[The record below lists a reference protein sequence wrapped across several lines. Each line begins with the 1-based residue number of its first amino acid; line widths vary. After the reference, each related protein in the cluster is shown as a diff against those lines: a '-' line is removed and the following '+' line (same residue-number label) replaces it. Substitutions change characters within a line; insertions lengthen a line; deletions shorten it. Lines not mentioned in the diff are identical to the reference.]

1 MKIMQINIFTIFPD
15 IINDFCSK
23 SLLGKALL
31 GEKWKLN
38 TINIR
43 DYSTDKHG
51 RVDDVPY
58 GGGQGMIMKADVLG
72 NCIDAN
78 CKENSKILYMSPR
91 GKILNQAKIR
101 ELVKYDE
108 LSIICGRYEGID
120 QRVIDK
126 YNIEEISVGDFVLMG
141 GELPSLILIE
151 SLIRCV
157 DGVIGNVQSQK
168 EDSFGGTDDN
178 IFNNLLEYPLY
189 TRPEVWNDMK
199 VPDVLL
205 SGHHK
210 NIEQWKIEKSVEITR
225 ERRPDLYEMYLKNKR
240 KD

>member
-1 MKIMQINIFTIFPD
+1 MKTMHINIFTIFPD

-23 SLLGKALL
+23 SLLGKALTNN
-31 GEKWKLN
+31 KWKLN

-51 RVDDVPY
+51 RVDDIPY
-58 GGGQGMIMKADVLG
+58 GGGQGMVMKADVLG
-72 NCIDAN
+72 NCIDNN

-91 GKILNQAKIR
+91 GKILNQEKIR
-101 ELVKYDE
+101 ELVKHKE
-108 LSIICGRYEGID
+108 ISIICGRYEGID

-157 DGVIGNVQSQK
+157 DGVIGNIQSQK
-168 EDSFGGTDDN
+168 EDSFGGTDNN

-189 TRPEVWNDMK
+189 TRPEVWQNMT

-210 NIEQWKIEKSVEITR
+210 NIERWKIEKSVEITR
-225 ERRPDLYEMYLKNKR
+225 ERRPDLYEEYLKNKNN
-240 KD
+240 D

>member
-1 MKIMQINIFTIFPD
+1 MKTMQINIFTIFPD

-23 SLLGKALL
+23 SLLGKALINN
-31 GEKWKLN
+31 KWKLN

-51 RVDDVPY
+51 RVDDIPY
-58 GGGQGMIMKADVLG
+58 GGGQGMVMKADVLG
-72 NCIDAN
+72 NCIDNN

-91 GKILNQAKIR
+91 GKILNQEKIR
-101 ELVKYDE
+101 ELVKHKE
-108 LSIICGRYEGID
+108 ISIICGRYEGID

-157 DGVIGNVQSQK
+157 DGVIGNIQSQK
-168 EDSFGGTDDN
+168 EDSFGGTDNN

-189 TRPEVWNDMK
+189 TRPEMWQNMT

-210 NIEQWKIEKSVEITR
+210 NIERWKIEKSVEITR
-225 ERRPDLYEMYLKNKR
+225 ERRPDLYEEYLKNKNN
-240 KD
+240 D